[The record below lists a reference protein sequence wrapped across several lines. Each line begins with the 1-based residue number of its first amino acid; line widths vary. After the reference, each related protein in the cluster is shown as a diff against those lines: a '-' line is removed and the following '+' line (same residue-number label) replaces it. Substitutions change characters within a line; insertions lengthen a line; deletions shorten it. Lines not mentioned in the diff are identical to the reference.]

1 MAWTHPPAHRP
12 LTDETTRDGA
22 DLLALLDHQHAELRE
37 LTAQLPGLGGAARA
51 DVFLLLRRRLAV
63 HELLDELV
71 VSPRLAAAR
80 GVAPENRGF
89 LDEVEA
95 AEAVPVDG
103 PSFDVALS
111 RLAAALG
118 RHADAWHRLDAP
130 LDGQALTD
138 DEQAAVLAAEQ
149 LWEGE
154 GEVHL
159 GQGYRGMAAAVRDQL
174 LHPLAT
180 KPVGA

>member
-12 LTDETTRDGA
+12 QTDATTRDRA
-22 DLLALLDHQHAELRE
+22 DLAALLDHQHAELRE

-71 VSPRLAAAR
+71 ISPRVTGPR
-80 GVAPENRGF
+80 GVAPEPLGF

-103 PSFDVALS
+103 RAFDEALS
-111 RLAAALG
+111 RLASALD
-118 RHADAWHRLDAP
+118 RHADAWHRLVAP
-130 LDGQALTD
+130 LGEQTLTD

-154 GEVHL
+154 GEVYL
-159 GQGYRGMAAAVRDQL
+159 GQGYQEMTAAAREQL